1 MGPAGRIMQRLNNL
15 SYEYFKPMTR
25 IFNFCAGPA
34 TLPLP
39 VLEKARDEMLDY
51 QGLGMS
57 VMEISHRG
65 GAFDQIAARTEACL
79 RRLLS
84 ITDDYAILFLAG
96 GATAQFAQVPLN
108 LASRER
114 PGAYIVDGSWSKKAF
129 TTAQRM
135 GLARLAASS
144 EASGFKSIPA
154 KNEWNL
160 EGNPAYLHYVSNET
174 ISGVQFRQ
182 PPETELPLV
191 SDMSS
196 DILSRPVDVS
206 KFGVIY
212 AGAQKNIG
220 QAGLAVVIVRKDL
233 LQDLPPDQPDLQSW
247 KIQHQQSSRL
257 NTPPTYAWYIAGL
270 VFDWIEAS
278 GGVARMAQLNQQKA
292 ETFYAFLDGSSFYLN
307 DIPPQYRSHMNIPFK
322 IVDESLH
329 GRFIA
334 EAEQAGLS
342 SLKGHR
348 SVGGM
353 RASIYNAMP
362 IEGVMALIGFMREF
376 ERQAG

>member
-1 MGPAGRIMQRLNNL
+1 
-15 SYEYFKPMTR
+15 MTR

-57 VMEISHRG
+57 IMEISHRSA
-65 GAFDQIAARTEACL
+65 AFDEMVDGTEACL
-79 RRLLS
+79 RRLLAIS
-84 ITDDYAILFLAG
+84 ENYAVLFLAG
-96 GATAQFAQVPLN
+96 GATSQFAQVPLN
-108 LASRER
+108 LAGPDK

-135 GLARLAASS
+135 GLAHLAASS
-144 EASGFKSIPA
+144 EDSGFKSIPPV
-154 KNEWNL
+154 NEWDLDAN
-160 EGNPAYLHYVSNET
+160 NAYLHYVSNET

-182 PPETELPLV
+182 PPESGLPLV
-191 SDMSS
+191 TDMSS
-196 DILSRPVDVS
+196 DILSRPINIDQ
-206 KFGVIY
+206 FGVIY

-220 QAGLAVVIVRKDL
+220 QAGITLVIARKDL
-233 LQDLPPDQPDLQSW
+233 LQDLPTSVPDLQSW
-247 KIQHQQSSRL
+247 KIQYQKGSRL
-257 NTPPTYAWYIAGL
+257 NTPPTFAWYMAGL
-270 VFDWIEAS
+270 VFEWIEAS
-278 GGVARMAQLNQQKA
+278 GGVERMAELNKHKS
-292 ETFYAFLDGSSFYLN
+292 ETLYQYLDQSAFYQN
-307 DIPPQYRSHMNIPFK
+307 DIPAEFRSHMNIPFQ

-329 GRFIA
+329 GQFITEA
-334 EAEQAGLS
+334 EAAGLS

-362 IEGVMALIGFMREF
+362 IEGIEALISFMKEF
-376 ERQAG
+376 ESKAG

>member
-1 MGPAGRIMQRLNNL
+1 
-15 SYEYFKPMTR
+15 MTR

-39 VLEKARDEMLDY
+39 VLEKARDELTNY

-57 VMEISHRG
+57 VMEISHRSA
-65 GAFDQIAARTEACL
+65 AFDEVADKTESCL

-84 ITDDYAILFLAG
+84 ISDEYAVLFLAG
-96 GATAQFAQVPLN
+96 GATTQFAQVPLN
-108 LASRER
+108 LALPDR

-129 TTAQRM
+129 GTAQRL
-135 GLARLAASS
+135 GIAHLAASS
-144 EASGFKSIPA
+144 EESGFTSIPPA
-154 KNEWNL
+154 SDWDID
-160 EGNPAYLHYVSNET
+160 GDYAYLHYVSNET
-174 ISGVQFRQ
+174 ISGVQFNQ
-182 PPETELPLV
+182 PPASSLPLV

-196 DILSRPVDVS
+196 DILSRPVDVN

-220 QAGLAVVIVRKDL
+220 QAGIAVVIVRKDL
-233 LQDLPPDQPDLQSW
+233 LKDPPSSVPDLQSW
-247 KIQHQQSSRL
+247 KIQHKQGSRL
-257 NTPPTYAWYIAGL
+257 NTPPTYAWYMAGL
-270 VFDWIEAS
+270 VFEWIEAS
-278 GGVARMAQLNQQKA
+278 GGVERMAELNQHKA
-292 ETFYAFLDGSSFYLN
+292 DSLYQYLDNSNFYKN
-307 DIPPQYRSHMNIPFK
+307 DIPPDFRSHMNIPFQ

-329 GRFIA
+329 GRFIS
-334 EAEQAGLS
+334 EADAAGLS

-362 IEGVMALIGFMREF
+362 IEGIETLIGFMMDF
-376 ERQAG
+376 ESRAG

>member
-1 MGPAGRIMQRLNNL
+1 M
-15 SYEYFKPMTR
+15 
-25 IFNFCAGPA
+25 
-34 TLPLP
+34 LPLP
-39 VLEKARDEMLDY
+39 VLEKARDELLDY

-57 VMEISHRG
+57 VMEISHRSS
-65 GAFDQIAARTEACL
+65 AFDELANRTEACL

-84 ITDDYAILFLAG
+84 VSDDYAVLFLAG
-96 GATAQFAQVPLN
+96 GATMQFAQIPLN
-108 LASRER
+108 LASPDR

-129 TTAQRM
+129 ATAQRM

-144 EASGFKSIPA
+144 EDSGFKSIPSQS
-154 KNEWNL
+154 EWDL
-160 EGNPAYLHYVSNET
+160 EGNPAYLHYASNET
-174 ISGVQFRQ
+174 ISGVQFSE
-182 PPETELPLV
+182 PPKSNLPLV

-196 DILSRPVDVS
+196 DILSRPVDVD

-220 QAGLAVVIVRKDL
+220 QAGLALVVVRKDL
-233 LQDLPPDQPDLQSW
+233 LQDLPAGIPDLQSW
-247 KIQHQQSSRL
+247 KIQHKQGSRL

-270 VFDWIEAS
+270 VFEWVEAN
-278 GGVARMAQLNQQKA
+278 GGVERMAQLNQEKSD
-292 ETFYAFLDGSSFYLN
+292 TFYQYLDHSSFYLN
-307 DIPPQYRSHMNIPFK
+307 TIPSEYRSHMNIPFQ

-329 GRFIA
+329 GQFVA
-334 EAEQAGLS
+334 EAEAAGLS

-362 IEGVMALIGFMREF
+362 IEGIETLISFMKEF
-376 ERQAG
+376 ESKAG

>member
-1 MGPAGRIMQRLNNL
+1 M
-15 SYEYFKPMTR
+15 
-25 IFNFCAGPA
+25 
-34 TLPLP
+34 LPLP
-39 VLEKARDEMLDY
+39 VLEKARDELLDY

-57 VMEISHRG
+57 VMEISHRSS
-65 GAFDQIAARTEACL
+65 AFDDVAESTEACL

-84 ITDDYAILFLAG
+84 ISDDYAVLFLAG
-96 GATAQFAQVPLN
+96 GATMQFAQIPMN
-108 LASRER
+108 LASADRQ
-114 PGAYIVDGSWSKKAF
+114 GAYIVNGSWSKKAF
-129 TTAQRM
+129 NTAQRM

-144 EASGFKSIPA
+144 EDSGFKSIPA
-154 KNEWNL
+154 RSEWDI

-182 PPETELPLV
+182 PPESDLPLV

-196 DILSRPVDVS
+196 DILSRPLDVD

-220 QAGLAVVIVRKDL
+220 QAGLALVIVRKDL
-233 LQDLPPDQPDLQSW
+233 LQDLPGNLPDLQSW
-247 KIQHQQSSRL
+247 KIQHKQGSRL

-270 VFDWIEAS
+270 VFDWVEAM
-278 GGVARMAQLNQQKA
+278 GGVERMAQLNQHKSD
-292 ETFYAFLDGSSFYLN
+292 TFYQYLDQSSFYLN
-307 DIPPQYRSHMNIPFK
+307 DIPPQYRSHMNIPFQ
-322 IVDESLH
+322 IVDDSLH
-329 GRFIA
+329 GRFVA
-334 EAEQAGLS
+334 EAEASGLS

-362 IEGVMALIGFMREF
+362 IEGIRALIGFMKEF
-376 ERQAG
+376 ERKAG

>member
-1 MGPAGRIMQRLNNL
+1 M
-15 SYEYFKPMTR
+15 
-25 IFNFCAGPA
+25 
-34 TLPLP
+34 LPLP
-39 VLEKARDEMLDY
+39 VLEKARDELLDY

-57 VMEISHRG
+57 VMEISHRSA
-65 GAFDQIAARTEACL
+65 AFDEVADRSEACL

-84 ITDDYAILFLAG
+84 ISDDYAVLFLAG
-96 GATAQFAQVPLN
+96 GATMQFAQVPLN
-108 LASRER
+108 LASPDR
-114 PGAYIVDGSWSKKAF
+114 PGTYIVDGSWSKKAF
-129 TTAQRM
+129 STAQRM

-144 EASGFKSIPA
+144 EDSGFKSIPPES
-154 KNEWNL
+154 EWKL
-160 EGNPAYLHYVSNET
+160 DGQSAYLHYVSNET

-182 PPETELPLV
+182 PPESDLPLV

-196 DILSRPVDVS
+196 DILSRPVDVG

-220 QAGLAVVIVRKDL
+220 QAGLALVIVRKDL
-233 LQDLPPDQPDLQSW
+233 LQDLPRSVPDLQSW
-247 KIQHQQSSRL
+247 KIQHQQGSRL

-278 GGVARMAQLNQQKA
+278 GGVEHMAKLNQNKA
-292 ETFYAFLDGSSFYLN
+292 DTFYRYLDQSSFYLN
-307 DIPPQYRSHMNIPFK
+307 DIPPEYRSHMNIPFK

-329 GRFIA
+329 GRFVTEA
-334 EAEQAGLS
+334 EAAGLS

-362 IEGVMALIGFMREF
+362 IEGIEALIGFMKEF
-376 ERQAG
+376 ERNAG

>member
-1 MGPAGRIMQRLNNL
+1 MN
-15 SYEYFKPMTR
+15 R

-34 TLPLP
+34 TLPLA
-39 VLEKARDEMLDY
+39 VLEKAKAEMLDY
-51 QGLGMS
+51 KGLGMS
-57 VMEISHRG
+57 VMEISHRSA
-65 GAFDQIAARTEACL
+65 AFDEVAINSEACL

-84 ITDDYAILFLAG
+84 ISDDYAVLFLAG
-96 GATAQFAQVPLN
+96 GATTQFAQVPLN
-108 LASRER
+108 LASSDR

-129 TTAQRM
+129 ATARRM
-135 GLARLAASS
+135 GLAKLAASS
-144 EASGFKSIPA
+144 EETGFNSIPHES
-154 KNEWNL
+154 EWDID
-160 EGNPAYLHYVSNET
+160 EDCAYLHYVSNET

-182 PPETELPLV
+182 TPECHQTLV

-196 DILSRPVDVS
+196 DILSRPVEVG
-206 KFGVIY
+206 KYGVIY

-220 QAGLAVVIVRKDL
+220 QAGIAVVIVRKDL
-233 LQDLPPDQPDLQSW
+233 LQDLPAATPDLQSW
-247 KIQHQQSSRL
+247 KIQHKQGSRL

-270 VFDWIEAS
+270 VFEWIEAN
-278 GGVARMAQLNQQKA
+278 GGVERMAELNQHKA
-292 ETFYAFLDGSSFYLN
+292 DTLYGYLDRSGFYRN
-307 DIPPQYRSHMNIPFK
+307 DIPSAFRSHMNIPFQ

-334 EAEQAGLS
+334 EAEAAGLS

-362 IEGVMALIGFMREF
+362 IEGIEALINFMQDF
-376 ERQAG
+376 ESKAG

>member
-1 MGPAGRIMQRLNNL
+1 M
-15 SYEYFKPMTR
+15 KR

-39 VLEKARDEMLDY
+39 VLEKARDELLDY

-57 VMEISHRG
+57 VMEISHRSS
-65 GAFDQIAARTEACL
+65 AFDDVAEKAEACF

-84 ITDDYAILFLAG
+84 ISDDYAVLFLAG
-96 GATAQFAQVPLN
+96 GATTQFSQVPLN
-108 LASRER
+108 LARPDN
-114 PGAYIVDGSWSKKAF
+114 PGAYIVDGSWSKKAYSC
-129 TTAQRM
+129 AQRM
-135 GLARLAASS
+135 GLAHLAASS
-144 EASGFKSIPA
+144 EDSGFKSIPGQS
-154 KNEWNL
+154 EWDLQSNH
-160 EGNPAYLHYVSNET
+160 AYLHYVSNET
-174 ISGVQFRQ
+174 ISGVQFSQ
-182 PPETELPLV
+182 PPRTDLPLV

-220 QAGLAVVIVRKDL
+220 QAGIAVVVVRKDL
-233 LQDLPPDQPDLQSW
+233 LQDLPPAAAELQSW
-247 KIQHQQSSRL
+247 RIQSQKGSRL

-270 VFDWIEAS
+270 VFEWVEAN
-278 GGVARMAQLNQQKA
+278 GGVEQMAKLNQRKS
-292 ETFYAFLDGSSFYLN
+292 ETLYNYLDQSSFYIN
-307 DIPPQYRSHMNIPFK
+307 DIPAKFRSHMNVPFQ

-329 GRFIA
+329 GQFISEA
-334 EAEQAGLS
+334 EAAGLS

-362 IEGVMALIGFMREF
+362 IEGINALIQFMKEF
-376 ERQAG
+376 ESKSG

>member
-1 MGPAGRIMQRLNNL
+1 
-15 SYEYFKPMTR
+15 MTR

-57 VMEISHRG
+57 VMEISHRSA
-65 GAFDQIAARTEACL
+65 AFDEVADRTEACL
-79 RRLLS
+79 RRLLNIS
-84 ITDDYAILFLAG
+84 DEYAILFLAG

-108 LASRER
+108 LASPER

-129 TTAQRM
+129 SIAKRM

-144 EASGFKSIPA
+144 EATGFKSIPPRS
-154 KNEWNL
+154 EWEL
-160 EGNPAYLHYVSNET
+160 EDDCAYLHYVSNET

-182 PPETELPLV
+182 PPETALPLV

-206 KFGVIY
+206 RFGVIY

-233 LQDLPPDQPDLQSW
+233 LRDLPAEQPDLQSW
-247 KIQHQQSSRL
+247 KIQHQQGSRL

-270 VFDWIEAS
+270 VFDWIEAN
-278 GGVARMAQLNQQKA
+278 GGVARMAQLNQHKA
-292 ETFYAFLDGSSFYLN
+292 ETFYQYLDQSSFYTN
-307 DIPPQYRSHMNIPFK
+307 DIPAEFRSHMNIPFK

-334 EAEQAGLS
+334 EAEAAGLS

-362 IEGVMALIGFMREF
+362 IEGVKALIAFMQEF

>member
-1 MGPAGRIMQRLNNL
+1 
-15 SYEYFKPMTR
+15 MTR

-39 VLEKARDEMLDY
+39 VLEKARDELLDY
-51 QGLGMS
+51 RGLGMS
-57 VMEISHRG
+57 VMEISHRSA
-65 GAFDQIAARTEACL
+65 AFDEVADRTEASL

-84 ITDDYAILFLAG
+84 ISDDYAVLFLAG
-96 GATAQFAQVPLN
+96 GATTQFAQVPLN
-108 LASRER
+108 LASAQR

-129 TTAQRM
+129 STAQRM
-135 GLARLAASS
+135 GFAHLAASS
-144 EASGFKSIPA
+144 ENTGFKTIPA
-154 KNEWNL
+154 QNEWNL
-160 EGNPAYLHYVSNET
+160 EGDYAYLHYVSNET

-182 PPETELPLV
+182 PPESSLPLV
-191 SDMSS
+191 TDMSS
-196 DILSRPVDVS
+196 DILSRPVNVNQ
-206 KFGVIY
+206 FGVIY

-220 QAGLAVVIVRKDL
+220 QAGITLAIVRKDL
-233 LQDLPPDQPDLQSW
+233 LQDLPPAVPDLQSW
-247 KIQHQQSSRL
+247 KSQMKQGSRL

-270 VFDWIEAS
+270 VFEWIEKS
-278 GGVARMAQLNQQKA
+278 GGVERMAELNQHKA
-292 ETFYAFLDGSSFYLN
+292 ETLYQFLDQSAFYRN
-307 DIPPQYRSHMNIPFK
+307 EIPSDFRSQMNIPFQ

-334 EAEQAGLS
+334 EAEAAGLS

-362 IEGVMALIGFMREF
+362 IEGVEALIGFMKEF
-376 ERQAG
+376 ESKAG